1 MEIKNV
7 AFLLYK
13 KRKRREFQRKLNNQ
27 TMKIL
32 TQDHLA
38 LFDTYTYNIYI
49 YRNNKPVGDL
59 DIIPADEYVT
69 IMAVNEMSISKKTK
83 RLGIYPYHVAKE
95 IMLEI
100 AIAMFEEETEVYI
113 MPEDPAVSSCEEL
126 EKILEQAEKDFF
138 KTMDKANPD
147 KCCCKDTAKE
157 AEKEL
162 DDVVDIIMSF
172 ILS

>member
-1 MEIKNV
+1 
-7 AFLLYK
+7 
-13 KRKRREFQRKLNNQ
+13 
-27 TMKIL
+27 MKIL

-59 DIIPADEYVT
+59 DIVPADEYVT

-100 AIAMFEEETEVYI
+100 AIAMFEEETEVYC

-138 KTMDKANPD
+138 KTMDEAKANNAAPD